1 MIETITLGNFENITY
16 ISDDCVLLSMPE
28 GSDVGSMTVYTV
40 FPGITVM
47 YNDFHTD
54 QCTTHFSY
62 TSQMIS
68 IDHCREGRIEWE
80 RPDGRFCFLGE
91 QDLLLSAS
99 ETHAGTYG
107 FPTGHY
113 HGITIHFSLDEARE
127 SLRQFEGIFA
137 IDLDNIYHTF
147 CRWQD
152 GLTLRN
158 DEGINHLFAE
168 LYVVQDNS
176 RMSYLR
182 LKVLELLLYLS
193 RLDPDIMQGDH
204 VYFQRTLVEKVRCIK
219 QKLCQSPS
227 QRSTLSE
234 LAEQYQISETAMKKC
249 FKAMY
254 GDSIY
259 AFLKKYRLRSSCGLL
274 LSGTQSITEIAMEVG
289 YENTSKYISAFKK
302 EFGVTPAKF
311 RAEKT
316 SPRAAVSSDEDKQ
329 GSERME
335 P

>member
-1 MIETITLGNFENITY
+1 MIETITLGNFEHITQ
-16 ISDDCVLLSMPE
+16 ISDDCALLSMPE
-28 GSDVGSMTVYTV
+28 GPEVGSMTVYTV

-54 QCTTHFSY
+54 QYTTRFSY
-62 TSQMIS
+62 TSEMIS

-113 HGITIHFSLDEARE
+113 HGITIHFSLEEARN
-127 SLRQFEGIFA
+127 SLNQFQGIFS
-137 IDLDNIYHTF
+137 IDLDHIYHTF
-147 CRWQD
+147 CRWRD

-158 DEGINHLFAE
+158 DEGIRHLFAE

-193 RLDPDIMQGDH
+193 RLDPDAAQENQM
-204 VYFQRTLVEKVRCIK
+204 YFQRSLVEKVRCIK
-219 QKLCQSPS
+219 QELYQSPS
-227 QRSTLSE
+227 RHPTLGE
-234 LAEQYQISETAMKKC
+234 LAKRYQISETAMKKC

-274 LSGTQSITEIAMEVG
+274 LSGNQSITEIAMEVG

-302 EFGVTPAKF
+302 EFGITPAKF
-311 RAEKT
+311 RTAKGQLSA
-316 SPRAAVSSDEDKQ
+316 SPAAVQTEEK
-329 GSERME
+329 R
-335 P
+335 